1 MIEIL
6 GSGNLADGKSY
17 VMISRSDWEE
27 LESFRV
33 LFDFAKER
41 DPDGYRESLKEV
53 AKEIGE
59 DFPGEFKHLI
69 ERNPW
74 AAKYLKAF
82 NGRRGR
88 PQALTAPQKDF
99 IARNDKM
106 TGKELYELLR
116 GVYGYTG
123 ALKTVQN
130 ELVKARKLNQEIE
143 I

>member
-1 MIEIL
+1 MEIL
-6 GSGNLADGKSY
+6 GNVRMEDGQKCVIISKSE
-17 VMISRSDWEE
+17 WEE
-27 LESFRV
+27 FEALRV
-33 LFDFAKER
+33 LFDFIKEQE
-41 DPDGYRESLKEV
+41 PEGFRESLR
-53 AKEIGE
+53 EIAE
-59 DFPGEFKHLI
+59 DMAEEFPEAYQHMIK
-69 ERNPW
+69 RNPE

-82 NGRRGR
+82 NARRGR
-88 PQALTAPQKDF
+88 PEALTAPQRDF